1 MKRRSLLSVWVALA
15 VGFGPSAWPQAPGPT
30 APVLATGDAVPPFQS
45 EGIDG
50 ASRRVDYPPGSTTV
64 LLFFLSS
71 CPTCHR
77 MIPLWNSAYER
88 RPKGLQVYAVMLD
101 QEPPGFFM
109 ATPVLF
115 PVLRVPARTPAERK
129 AFMDAF
135 RIQRVPVTARI
146 GAGGTVEDVA
156 QGPVDPIRL
165 GELFRPQR
173 PASGTS
179 PK

>member
-1 MKRRSLLSVWVALA
+1 MTSMRQISLPLLASVLFFGAPPLRAQAPAPPALA
-15 VGFGPSAWPQAPGPT
+15 K
-30 APVLATGDAVPPFQS
+30 GDTVPPFEA

-50 ASRRVDYPPGSTTV
+50 ASRRIEYPKDSATV
-64 LLFFLSS
+64 LMFFLSS

-88 RPKGLQVYAVMLD
+88 RPRELRVFAVLLD

-115 PVLRVPARTPAERK
+115 PVLRAPGRTPAERK
-129 AFMDAF
+129 AFSDSF
-135 RIQRVPVTARI
+135 RLHRVPLTLRV
-146 GAGGTVEDVA
+146 GPGGNVEDVA
-156 QGPVDPIRL
+156 QGPVDAIRL

-173 PASGTS
+173 AVSEARPR
-179 PK
+179 